1 MGILTTDVTVGT
13 VAVALRTLSAD
24 SRILKSTENVIVDNV
39 SAKGNETENMT
50 ETDLQDLDE
59 VRCMEL
65 NVQ

>member
-1 MGILTTDVTVGT
+1 MGMLTTDVTVGT

-24 SRILKSTENVIVDNV
+24 SRILKSTETVIVDNV

>member
-1 MGILTTDVTVGT
+1 MGMLTTDVTVGT
-13 VAVALRTLSAD
+13 VAVASRTLSAD

>member
-1 MGILTTDVTVGT
+1 MGMLTTDVTVGT

-24 SRILKSTENVIVDNV
+24 SRILKSTETVIVDV
-39 SAKGNETENMT
+39 SAKGNETETMT

>member
-1 MGILTTDVTVGT
+1 MGMLTTDVTVGT
-13 VAVALRTLSAD
+13 VAVALRTLSVD
-24 SRILKSTENVIVDNV
+24 SRILKWTETVIVDNV
-39 SAKGNETENMT
+39 SAKGKETENMT

>member
-1 MGILTTDVTVGT
+1 MGMLTTDVTVGT
-13 VAVALRTLSAD
+13 EAVALRTLSVD
-24 SRILKSTENVIVDNV
+24 SRILKWTETVIVDNV
-39 SAKGNETENMT
+39 SAKGKETENMT

>member
-1 MGILTTDVTVGT
+1 MMTGT
-13 VAVALRTLSAD
+13 RSPRWSVSVSGG
-24 SRILKSTENVIVDNV
+24 KSTSALKEADLPSTETVIVDV
-39 SAKGNETENMT
+39 SAKGNEIENMT